1 MSLKLHTIICS
12 TRPGRGGKAVA
23 EWFHGVAQQHGR
35 FDAQLVDLATF
46 NLPVYDEPL
55 HPRLQKYEHAHT
67 RAWAESVDAADAYVF
82 VTPEYNFSTPPSLMN
97 ALNFVY
103 KEWNYKPVAFVSYG
117 GVSGGLRSV
126 QMTKQ
131 VGHRAQ
137 DDADDR
143 RRRGFELHHAPRRWK
158 NIQAKRS
165 DHHVGDAHARRA
177 LSLGRSAQA
186 HAGLNK
192 KHTADLFSGVL
203 ERHFLSASL
212 KLAHQGSVIQ
222 FARTFLG
229 DRHGVSSGSRVL
241 RRHLGHLVES
251 CVVDLQAGQRMR
263 HAELLAASA
272 PSRERPGSAARGR

>member
-23 EWFHGVAQQHGR
+23 EWFHGVARQHGR
-35 FDAQLVDLATF
+35 FDARLVDLATF

-131 VGHRAQ
+131 VVTALKMMPMTEGVMIPSFTTHL
-137 DDADDR
+137 DDGKIFKPNDLITTSATPMLDELYR
-143 RRRGFELHHAPRRWK
+143 WAEALKPMRG
-158 NIQAKRS
+158 
-165 DHHVGDAHARRA
+165 
-177 LSLGRSAQA
+177 
-186 HAGLNK
+186 
-192 KHTADLFSGVL
+192 
-203 ERHFLSASL
+203 
-212 KLAHQGSVIQ
+212 
-222 FARTFLG
+222 
-229 DRHGVSSGSRVL
+229 
-241 RRHLGHLVES
+241 
-251 CVVDLQAGQRMR
+251 
-263 HAELLAASA
+263 
-272 PSRERPGSAARGR
+272 